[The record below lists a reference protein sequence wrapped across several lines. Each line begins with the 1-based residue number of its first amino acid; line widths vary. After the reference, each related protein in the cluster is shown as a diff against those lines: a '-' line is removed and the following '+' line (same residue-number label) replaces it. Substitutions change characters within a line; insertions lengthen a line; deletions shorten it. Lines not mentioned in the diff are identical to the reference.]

1 MNLKRK
7 KRREN
12 STKDAQKQSIQSRR
26 KAKKLLLKVYKIKV
40 NESISAKKKKSEK
53 LVLMQIKQ
61 FH

>member
-40 NESISAKKKKSEK
+40 NESISAKKKSEK